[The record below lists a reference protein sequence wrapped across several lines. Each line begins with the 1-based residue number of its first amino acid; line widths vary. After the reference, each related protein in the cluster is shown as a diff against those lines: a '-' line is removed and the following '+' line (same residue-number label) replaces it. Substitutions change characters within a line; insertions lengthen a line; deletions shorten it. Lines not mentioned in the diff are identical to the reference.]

1 LLLSQDLKKV
11 QPWNQAAARCVWK
24 KEQETDAGGWQV
36 DAWRAGTIQVHSAA
50 SSFRPH
56 SSFVRQKVAALSS
69 LREASVAPS
78 RKSKRFWIWLAAAVV
93 VVVALLGIGAARLTR
108 GSGIDLNKLAKVT
121 RADVARS
128 VVATGKIQPI
138 TKVEVKSKASG
149 IVEKLYVDIN
159 NQVHKGQQ
167 LAQLDQ
173 QEIVAQ
179 VEAQRAQLAAAEANV
194 STYQANIEQDKVNA
208 AAPDLPMYKATLDR
222 NLEMQKLG
230 IVSRQALDDANK
242 DYLAALTRRDSAK
255 AQIGVDAARLKQARA
270 QVLQAQASLKQLEEQ
285 LSYTT
290 IVAPMDGVIL
300 SRDVEI
306 GDAVSSIL
314 VLGSTATLVMTEGDI
329 NQVYVQGKVD
339 EADIAHVYMSQ
350 PARIKVESFR
360 DRVFNGKVTKIAPLG
375 VEKDNVTTFEVRV
388 SIDNPGGEL
397 KANMTANAE
406 IILDEHKGVLTV
418 PESAV
423 IYDSQKKATVEVPDK
438 KQKEGKRKV
447 PVTVGLSNGSVT
459 EILSGL
465 KEGDSVVLQ
474 Q

>member
-1 LLLSQDLKKV
+1 M
-11 QPWNQAAARCVWK
+11 PWEAL
-24 KEQETDAGGWQV
+24 
-36 DAWRAGTIQVHSAA
+36 
-50 SSFRPH
+50 
-56 SSFVRQKVAALSS
+56 VAA
-69 LREASVAPS
+69 S
-78 RKSKRFWIWLAAAVV
+78 RKSRKLWIWLGAIAAVV
-93 VVVALLGIGAARLTR
+93 ILALGIGLVRLAR
-108 GSGIDLNKLAKVT
+108 GSSIDPNKLAKVT
-121 RADVARS
+121 RGDVARS

-159 NQVHKGQQ
+159 NQVHKGQE

-194 STYQANIEQDKVNA
+194 SSYQANIEQDKVNA

-230 IVSRQALDDANK
+230 IVSRQTLDDADK
-242 DYLAALTRRDSAK
+242 DYLAALTRRDSSK
-255 AQIGVDAARLKQARA
+255 AQIGVDTARLKQARA
-270 QVLQAQASLKQLEEQ
+270 QVMQAQASLKQLEEQ

-329 NQVYVQGKVD
+329 NQVYVDGKVD
-339 EADIAHVYMSQ
+339 EADIAHVYMAQ

-360 DRVFNGKVTKIAPLG
+360 DRVFNCKVTKISPMG

-406 IILDEHKGVLTV
+406 ILLDEHKGVLTV
-418 PESAV
+418 PENAV
-423 IYDSQKKATVEVPDK
+423 IYDNQKKASVEIPDK
-438 KQKEGKRKV
+438 SQKEGKRKV
-447 PVTVGLSNGSVT
+447 SVTVGLSNGSVT
-459 EILSGL
+459 EILGGL
-465 KEGDSVVLQ
+465 KEGDQVVLQ

>member
-1 LLLSQDLKKV
+1 VAAKKGKKL
-11 QPWNQAAARCVWK
+11 WIWIGSAAA
-24 KEQETDAGGWQV
+24 
-36 DAWRAGTIQVHSAA
+36 
-50 SSFRPH
+50 
-56 SSFVRQKVAALSS
+56 L
-69 LREASVAPS
+69 
-78 RKSKRFWIWLAAAVV
+78 VV
-93 VVVALLGIGAARLTR
+93 VVLGVMAARMVR
-108 GSGIDLNKLAKVT
+108 GTQIDPNRIAKAQ

-159 NQVHKGQQ
+159 NHVHKGQQ

-173 QEIVAQ
+173 VEIVAQ
-179 VEAQRAQLAAAEANV
+179 VDAQRAQLAAAEANV
-194 STYQANIEQDKVNA
+194 GTFEANIDQDKVNA
-208 AAPDLPMYKATLDR
+208 AAPDLPMYKVTLDR
-222 NLEMQKLG
+222 NLEMQKEG
-230 IVSRQALDDANK
+230 VVSRQALDDANR
-242 DYLAALTRRDSAK
+242 DYLAALNKRDSAK
-255 AQIGVDAARLKQARA
+255 AQIGVDTAKLKQARA
-270 QVLQAQASLKQLEEQ
+270 QVLQSQASLKQLEEQ

-290 IVAPMDGVIL
+290 ITAPMDGVIL

-314 VLGSTATLVMTEGDI
+314 VLGSTATLVMTEGDTT
-329 NQVYVQGKVD
+329 QVYVQGKVD
-339 EADIAHVYMSQ
+339 EADIAHVYMNQ

-388 SIDNPGGEL
+388 SIDNFGGEL

-406 IILDEHKGVLTV
+406 ILLNEHKNVLTV
-418 PESAV
+418 PENAV
-423 IYDSQKKATVEVPDK
+423 TYDNQKNAFVDIPDRN
-438 KQKEGKRKV
+438 QKEGLRKV

-459 EILSGL
+459 EITGGL
-465 KEGDSVVLQ
+465 KEGDQVVLQ

>member
-1 LLLSQDLKKV
+1 MASKKGK
-11 QPWNQAAARCVWK
+11 A
-24 KEQETDAGGWQV
+24 
-36 DAWRAGTIQVHSAA
+36 
-50 SSFRPH
+50 
-56 SSFVRQKVAALSS
+56 
-69 LREASVAPS
+69 
-78 RKSKRFWIWLAAAVV
+78 FWIWIGSAALVV
-93 VVVALLGIGAARLTR
+93 VLVLGIMAARLVKGTQ
-108 GSGIDLNKLAKVT
+108 IDPNRLAKVQ
-121 RADVARS
+121 RGDVARS
-128 VVATGKIQPI
+128 VIATGKIQPI

-159 NQVHKGQQ
+159 NRVHRGQQ

-179 VEAQRAQLAAAEANV
+179 VDAQRAQLAAAEANV
-194 STYQANIEQDKVNA
+194 GTYEANIEQDRVNA
-208 AAPDLPMYKATLDR
+208 AAPDLPMYKTTLDR
-222 NLEMQKLG
+222 NLQMQKEG
-230 IVSRQALDDANK
+230 VVSQQALDNANR
-242 DYLAALTRRDSAK
+242 DYLAALNKRDGAK
-255 AQIGVDAARLKQARA
+255 AQIGVDNAKLKQARA
-270 QVLQAQASLKQLEEQ
+270 QVLQSQASLKQLEEQ

-339 EADIAHVYMSQ
+339 EADIAHVYMNQ

-406 IILDEHKGVLTV
+406 ILLDEHKKVLTV
-418 PESAV
+418 PENAV
-423 IYDSQKKATVEVPDK
+423 TYDNQKNAFVQIPDK
-438 KQKEGKRKV
+438 SQKEGFRKI
-447 PVTVGLSNGSVT
+447 PVKVGLSNGSVT
-459 EILSGL
+459 EIASGL
-465 KEGDSVVLQ
+465 KEGDQVVLQ

>member
-1 LLLSQDLKKV
+1 MAV
-11 QPWNQAAARCVWK
+11 
-24 KEQETDAGGWQV
+24 
-36 DAWRAGTIQVHSAA
+36 
-50 SSFRPH
+50 
-56 SSFVRQKVAALSS
+56 
-69 LREASVAPS
+69 S
-78 RKSKRFWIWLAAAVV
+78 RKSKKFWIWLTAGIAVV
-93 VVVALLGIGAARLTR
+93 VLLLGIGLVHLAS
-108 GSGIDLNKLAKVT
+108 GSSIDPNKIAKVT
-121 RADVARS
+121 RGDVARS

-159 NQVHKGQQ
+159 NQVHKGQE

-179 VEAQRAQLAAAEANV
+179 VDAQRAQLAAAEANV
-194 STYQANIEQDKVNA
+194 ATYEANIEQDKVNA
-208 AAPDLPMYKATLDR
+208 NAPDLPMYKATLDR
-222 NLEMQKLG
+222 NREMQKEG
-230 IVSRQALDDANK
+230 VVSRQALDDANK
-242 DYLAALTRRDSAK
+242 DYLAALTRRDNSK
-255 AQIGVDAARLKQARA
+255 AQIGVDTARLKQARA
-270 QVLQAQASLKQLEEQ
+270 QVQQAQAGLKQLEEQ

-329 NQVYVQGKVD
+329 NEVYVQGKVD
-339 EADIAHVYMSQ
+339 EADIAHVYMNQ

-360 DRVFNGKVTKIAPLG
+360 DRVFQGKVTKIAPLG

-406 IILDEHKGVLTV
+406 IILDEHKGVLMV

-423 IYDSQKKATVEVPDK
+423 MYDNQKNASVEIPDK

-447 PVTVGLSNGSVT
+447 PVKVGISNGSVT
-459 EILSGL
+459 ELLSGL
-465 KEGDSVVLQ
+465 KEGDQVVLQ

>member
-1 LLLSQDLKKV
+1 M
-11 QPWNQAAARCVWK
+11 P
-24 KEQETDAGGWQV
+24 
-36 DAWRAGTIQVHSAA
+36 A
-50 SSFRPH
+50 S
-56 SSFVRQKVAALSS
+56 K
-69 LREASVAPS
+69 
-78 RKSKRFWIWLAAAVV
+78 KSKKFWIWIGSAILLVIVV
-93 VVVALLGIGAARLTR
+93 LGVGAMRLVKGT
-108 GSGIDLNKLAKVT
+108 SIDPNKIAKVQKG
-121 RADVARS
+121 DVARS

-149 IVEKLYVDIN
+149 IVEKLFVDIN
-159 NQVHKGQQ
+159 HKVQKGDR

-173 QEIVAQ
+173 QEILAQ

-194 STYQANIEQDKVNA
+194 ATYEANIEQDKVNA
-208 AAPDLPMYKATLDR
+208 AAPDLPMYKSTLDR
-222 NLEMQKLG
+222 NMQMAKEG

-255 AQIGVDAARLKQARA
+255 AQIGVDNAKLKQARA
-270 QVLQAQASLKQLEEQ
+270 QVLQSQASLKQLEEQ

-339 EADIAHVYMSQ
+339 EADIAHVYMAQ

-360 DRVFNGKVTKIAPLG
+360 DRVFSGKVTKIAPLG

-406 IILDEHKGVLTV
+406 IMLDEHKGVMTV
-418 PESAV
+418 PENAV
-423 IYDSQKKATVEVPDK
+423 SYDAQKNAFVQVPDK
-438 KQKEGKRKV
+438 NQKEGMHKV
-447 PVTVGLSNGSVT
+447 AVAVGLSNGSVT
-459 EILSGL
+459 EILKGL
-465 KEGDSVVLQ
+465 KEGDQVVLQ
-474 Q
+474 

>member
-1 LLLSQDLKKV
+1 
-11 QPWNQAAARCVWK
+11 
-24 KEQETDAGGWQV
+24 
-36 DAWRAGTIQVHSAA
+36 
-50 SSFRPH
+50 
-56 SSFVRQKVAALSS
+56 VAA
-69 LREASVAPS
+69 S
-78 RKSKRFWIWLAAAVV
+78 RKSKRFWIVLGVIVV
-93 VVVALLGIGAARLTR
+93 VIVAVTGFALARLVKGLTVDPNR
-108 GSGIDLNKLAKVT
+108 LAKVT
-121 RADVARS
+121 RGDVARS

-159 NQVHKGQQ
+159 NKVTKGQA
-167 LAQLDQ
+167 LAQLDE
-173 QEIVAQ
+173 QEIAAQ
-179 VEAQRAQLAAAEANV
+179 VDAQRAQLASSEANV
-194 STYQANIEQDKVNA
+194 TAFEANIEQDKVNA

-222 NLEMQKLG
+222 NAEMRKEGL
-230 IVSRQALDDANK
+230 VSQQAYDDTNK
-242 DYLAALTRRDSAK
+242 DYLAALTRRDSAR
-255 AQIGVDAARLKQARA
+255 AQVGVDNAKLKQAKA

-285 LSYTT
+285 LGYTT
-290 IVAPMDGVIL
+290 ITAPMDGVIL

-339 EADIAHVYMSQ
+339 EADIAHVYMNQ

-406 IILDEHKGVLTV
+406 ILLDEHKGVLTV
-418 PESAV
+418 PENAV
-423 IYDSQKKATVEVPDK
+423 SYDSQKNASVQVPDD
-438 KQKEGKRKV
+438 KQKDGTRKV
-447 PVTVGLSNGSVT
+447 AVTVGLSNGSVT
-459 EILSGL
+459 EIVSGL
-465 KEGDSVVLQ
+465 KEGDQVVLQ